1 MKITNLQDLGQ
12 KIKTTR
18 KDLGISQTGLA
29 LAAGMGIR
37 SIVEMENGTRNTGM
51 YNVIKVCSLLGLDI
65 EIN

>member
-1 MKITNLQDLGQ
+1 MKITNLKDLGQ

-18 KDLGISQTGLA
+18 KDLGISQKGLA

-51 YNVIKVCSLLGLDI
+51 DNVIKVCSLLGLDI